1 MKKSKTFRVLGF
13 IACFIVYYSW
23 LTSDASIWSL
33 TIGELLVG
41 LLCYGAY
48 TVDNLVKKEE

>member
-1 MKKSKTFRVLGF
+1 MKKSKTFKVLGF
-13 IACFIVYYSW
+13 IACFIVYCSW
-23 LTSDASIWSL
+23 LTSDANIWSL
-33 TIGELLVG
+33 TIGELLVS